1 MKKKTAIAISGGID
15 SLMSAYLLKEKGH
28 DVFGIHFITGY
39 ESLPSDTSSVNSPD
53 SNEKTISAIR
63 GHAIG
68 KISKIARQLDINI
81 EVLDC
86 SREFK
91 VNVVDYFTRTYL
103 AGKTP
108 NPCLVCN
115 PLIKFGTVLGL
126 ARKMGASLLATG
138 HYAGNRIDNTG
149 LYHLIKGVDKEKD
162 QSYFLA
168 FLSQE
173 QLSCAIFPLSELTK
187 KEVIKL
193 AEEKGLN
200 PLTNKESQDICF
212 VTDRSYVEFLRRET
226 GFKSGSG
233 VIVNRNGEIIGSH
246 KGIHNFTIG
255 QRRGI
260 NCPASEPYYILGI
273 DAGKNAVVA
282 GSKEELL
289 TGECHVININWVTE
303 KQLSPVKVNTRIRY
317 RSKEVSSTLFP
328 EADNTATI
336 RFDTPQLA
344 VTPGQGAVFYLEN
357 EVLGGGFIDNA

>member
-15 SLMSAYLLKEKGH
+15 SLVAAYLLKEKGH
-28 DVFGIHFITGY
+28 EVFGIHFITGY
-39 ESLPSDTSSVNSPD
+39 EILPDDLSVNIPD
-53 SNEKTISAIR
+53 SNEKSISAI
-63 GHAIG
+63 GEHAIG

-91 VNVVDYFTRTYL
+91 AKVVDYFSQTYL

-115 PLIKFGTVLGL
+115 PLIKFGTVLDL
-126 ARKMGASLLATG
+126 ARKMGFSSLATG
-138 HYAGNRIDNTG
+138 HYAGNIIDKTG
-149 LYHLIKGVDKEKD
+149 LHHLIKGVDKEKD

-193 AEEKGLN
+193 AEEKELD
-200 PLTNKESQDICF
+200 PPADRESQDICF
-212 VTDRSYVEFLRRET
+212 VKNRSYAEFLKRET
-226 GFKSGSG
+226 GFKARPG
-233 VIVNRNGEIIGSH
+233 IIINRNGETLGSH

-260 NCPASEPYYILGI
+260 NCPAPEPYYILGI

-289 TGECHVININWVTE
+289 TSECHVININWVAE
-303 KQLSPVKVNTRIRY
+303 KHMSPVKVNTRVRY
-317 RSKEVSSTLFP
+317 RSQEVSSTLFP
-328 EADNTATI
+328 ETDNTATI
-336 RFDTPQLA
+336 RFDTPQSA

>member
-1 MKKKTAIAISGGID
+1 MKKKTAIAISGGVD
-15 SLMSAYLLKEKGH
+15 SLIAAYLLKEKGH
-28 DVFGIHFITGY
+28 EVFGIHFITGY
-39 ESLPSDTSSVNSPD
+39 ESLPDALSVNNPD
-53 SNEKTISAIR
+53 SHEKSIFEISRHAIR
-63 GHAIG
+63 N
-68 KISKIARQLDINI
+68 ISKIARQLDINI

-91 VNVVDYFTRTYL
+91 AKVIDYFSQTYL

-115 PLIKFGTVLGL
+115 PSIKFGTVLGF
-126 ARKMGASLLATG
+126 ARKMGASSLATG
-138 HYAGNRIDNTG
+138 HYAGNITDNKG
-149 LYHLIKGVDKEKD
+149 LYHLVKGVDTEKD

-193 AEEKGLN
+193 AEKKELN

-212 VTDRSYVEFLRRET
+212 VKDCSYIEFLKRET
-226 GFKSGSG
+226 GFKSKPG
-233 VIVNRNGEIIGSH
+233 VIVNRNGKIIGGH

-260 NCPASEPYYILGI
+260 NCPAAEPYYILGI
-273 DAGKNAVVA
+273 DSGKNTVVA
-282 GSKEELL
+282 GTKEELL
-289 TGECHVININWVTE
+289 TSECQVININWVAE
-303 KQLSPVKVNTRIRY
+303 KYLSPVKVHTRIRY

-328 EADNTATI
+328 EAANTATI
-336 RFDTPQLA
+336 RFDTPQSA
-344 VTPGQGAVFYLEN
+344 VTPGQGAVFYHEN
-357 EVLGGGFIDNA
+357 EILGGGFIDNA